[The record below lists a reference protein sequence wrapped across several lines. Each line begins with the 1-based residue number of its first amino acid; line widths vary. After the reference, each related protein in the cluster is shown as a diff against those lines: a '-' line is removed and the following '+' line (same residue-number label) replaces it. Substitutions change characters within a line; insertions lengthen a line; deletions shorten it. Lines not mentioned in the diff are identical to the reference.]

1 MDCIDKGK
9 AHRGQIE
16 LFFRWIRQ
24 RLNVRSFVDTSTS
37 DANAVAVRL
46 VCLSSGGV
54 SQVQKPPGACSIADF
69 ATRAAQCARA
79 AGSGGAPLPEQTE
92 NTIKNQ
98 TIRITPI

>member
-1 MDCIDKGK
+1 M
-9 AHRGQIE
+9 
-16 LFFRWIRQ
+16 
-24 RLNVRSFVDTSTS
+24 DTSTS

-69 ATRAAQCARA
+69 AARAAQCVRA
-79 AGSGGAPLPEQTE
+79 AGYGGAPLPGQTE

>member
-1 MDCIDKGK
+1 M
-9 AHRGQIE
+9 
-16 LFFRWIRQ
+16 
-24 RLNVRSFVDTSTS
+24 DTSTS

-54 SQVQKPPGACSIADF
+54 SQVQKQPGACSIADF
-69 ATRAAQCARA
+69 ALRAAQCVRA
-79 AGSGGAPLPEQTE
+79 AGYGGAPLPEQTE

>member
-1 MDCIDKGK
+1 M
-9 AHRGQIE
+9 
-16 LFFRWIRQ
+16 
-24 RLNVRSFVDTSTS
+24 DTSTS

>member
-1 MDCIDKGK
+1 M
-9 AHRGQIE
+9 
-16 LFFRWIRQ
+16 
-24 RLNVRSFVDTSTS
+24 DTSTS

-69 ATRAAQCARA
+69 AARAAQCVRVV
-79 AGSGGAPLPEQTE
+79 GSGGAPLPEQTE